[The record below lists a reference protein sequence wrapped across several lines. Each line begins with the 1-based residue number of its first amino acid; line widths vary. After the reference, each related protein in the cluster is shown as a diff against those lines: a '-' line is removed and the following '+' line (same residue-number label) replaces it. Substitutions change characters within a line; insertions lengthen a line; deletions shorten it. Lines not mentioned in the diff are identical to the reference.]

1 MGSNVDVGLC
11 VLHLL
16 FADLK
21 ILFSDANY
29 EQILYIRMVLTY
41 FEAVT
46 GLKVNQSMS
55 EMIPSGIQ

>member
-1 MGSNVDVGLC
+1 MGSNVDIGLC

-41 FEAVT
+41 FETVT